1 LGTETFTV
9 DSVVVEPNP
18 DFALFSISPNEVIMN
33 DTSELVFR
41 FAPLSEG
48 TKSVWATVYTSIG
61 TGRIRLTGEA
71 QPSGAVDPTDETAEL
86 MLYPNPAR
94 DILSISADPAHVG
107 LRAAVRVTDVHGAEV
122 LRSAIEGPNA
132 GSLELDV
139 RSLSNGTYFLELQT
153 GAGETLRRKFTISR

>member
-1 LGTETFTV
+1 
-9 DSVVVEPNP
+9 
-18 DFALFSISPNEVIMN
+18 
-33 DTSELVFR
+33 LVFR

-71 QPSGAVDPTDETAEL
+71 NPAGVGDLADETAEL
-86 MLYPNPAR
+86 RLYPNPAR
-94 DILSISADPAHVG
+94 DILSISADPARVG
-107 LRAAVRVTDVHGAEV
+107 LRAAVRVTDAHGAEV

-139 RSLSNGTYFLELQT
+139 RALSSGTYFLELQT